1 MSETNRSRP
10 SLEPLVP
17 ALVGVGF
24 AHLLGGFVLWTVLPL
39 LVSPGKNDKALE
51 IAKLVWRAPA
61 DYLIESTPEEATPAP
76 VVPSAPVL
84 PITPVVASTP
94 PSPGV
99 QTSSLS
105 PNSLARI
112 SSTITGMISGRPNNS
127 PARGPMIHLSGQIP
141 LTLPPAS
148 PTVTPASPPP
158 AQAPKIVDSPPVI
171 PPAPPAGGR
180 VANKYITLSA
190 VLADKPSLPVPRPN
204 KPVLNLLDI
213 AALNESQRAQDAA
226 AGGADMEPVQ
236 KALEKAILRE
246 WKAPLIHAVPPSQRR
261 ATLLLSVMRDG
272 SIKDAQLQ
280 TPSGSQALDDSIR
293 ETAAELSKIPET
305 LPSSFPKERYDL
317 RVNFQIE

>member
-1 MSETNRSRP
+1 MVP
-10 SLEPLVP
+10 PL
-17 ALVGVGF
+17 
-24 AHLLGGFVLWTVLPL
+24 
-39 LVSPGKNDKALE
+39 
-51 IAKLVWRAPA
+51 
-61 DYLIESTPEEATPAP
+61 
-76 VVPSAPVL
+76 
-84 PITPVVASTP
+84 
-94 PSPGV
+94 
-99 QTSSLS
+99 
-105 PNSLARI
+105 
-112 SSTITGMISGRPNNS
+112 
-127 PARGPMIHLSGQIP
+127 
-141 LTLPPAS
+141 
-148 PTVTPASPPP
+148 
-158 AQAPKIVDSPPVI
+158 
-171 PPAPPAGGR
+171 APPAGGR

-213 AALNESQRAQDAA
+213 AALNETQRAQDAA

-246 WKAPLIHAVPPSQRR
+246 WKAPLIQAVPPSQRR

>member
-1 MSETNRSRP
+1 
-10 SLEPLVP
+10 
-17 ALVGVGF
+17 
-24 AHLLGGFVLWTVLPL
+24 
-39 LVSPGKNDKALE
+39 
-51 IAKLVWRAPA
+51 
-61 DYLIESTPEEATPAP
+61 
-76 VVPSAPVL
+76 
-84 PITPVVASTP
+84 
-94 PSPGV
+94 
-99 QTSSLS
+99 
-105 PNSLARI
+105 
-112 SSTITGMISGRPNNS
+112 
-127 PARGPMIHLSGQIP
+127 
-141 LTLPPAS
+141 
-148 PTVTPASPPP
+148 
-158 AQAPKIVDSPPVI
+158 
-171 PPAPPAGGR
+171 

-246 WKAPLIHAVPPSQRR
+246 WKAPLIQAVPPSQRR